1 MQSLRLAVP
10 QEGNKPIELEISDQ
24 GTIEIRANKNA
35 LRSGFIHEAIVN
47 AFEQIRQEEEYS
59 IYEIYKILRERR
71 FNLFSRIITIRIFV
85 DDSLVSLYNIDM
97 TGDINSIIS
106 EEWINSD
113 ILRINTMALRV
124 FLTERYISLQNLIK
138 GLGKIAIATKSIR
151 ILTGIFSGLFI
162 LIGTL
167 RNAPAQFLNA
177 LIPLS
182 IFVLSNYFYLK
193 NSLEVFTKHV
203 TP

>member
-1 MQSLRLAVP
+1 MQYLRLAVP
-10 QEGNKPIELEISDQ
+10 QEGNKPLELEISDQ
-24 GTIEIRANKNA
+24 GTIEIRANKDA
-35 LRSGFIHEAIVN
+35 LRSGFIHEAFVK
-47 AFEQIRQEEEYS
+47 AFEQIRQEEYS
-59 IYEIYKILRERR
+59 IFEIYKILRGRR
-71 FNLFSRIITIRIFV
+71 FYLFSRIITIRIFV
-85 DDSLVSLYNIDM
+85 DDNLVSLYNIDM

-124 FLTERYISLQNLIK
+124 FLTERYISLQRLIK
-138 GLGKIAIATKSIR
+138 GLGKIAMATKSIR

-167 RNAPAQFLNA
+167 RNSPAQFLNA
-177 LIPLS
+177 LIPFS
-182 IFVLSNYFYLK
+182 MFVLSNYFYLK
-193 NSLEVFTKHV
+193 NSLELFTKHV

>member
-1 MQSLRLAVP
+1 MQALRLAVS

-24 GTIEIRANKNA
+24 GTIEIRANRDA
-35 LRSGFIHEAIVN
+35 LRSGLIHEAFVN

-59 IYEIYKILRERR
+59 IYESYKILRERR

-97 TGDINSIIS
+97 TGDINSIIN

-138 GLGKIAIATKSIR
+138 GLEKIAMATKSIR

-162 LIGTL
+162 LLGTL